1 MKKSNLDIYLLL
13 PIKGFIEKQT
23 SVGLL
28 LIFSAILAMIVAN
41 SPLAEQYH
49 AFWKQYI
56 HIGFNDAV
64 ISKNLLHWINDGLM
78 SIFFFMVGLELK
90 REIIQGELSTL
101 RGAALPVA
109 AAAGGMLFPA
119 LIYYFFT
126 AGSSAVSGW
135 GIPMATD
142 IAFALGLL
150 YLLGDKVPLTL
161 KVFLTALAI
170 VDDLGAVLVI
180 ALFYTADISMYN
192 LAMGGFFLLI
202 LFTANY
208 IGIRN
213 TIFYAIVGIG
223 GLWMAVML
231 SGVHATIAAVIAA
244 FAIPSSKRIN
254 APLFLRKV
262 ELLSYQIKNQ
272 LKLQKKREDEFGDEE
287 KEEDEDK
294 DKITN
299 MIEKFS
305 SLTID
310 ATPPLQRLEHALHP
324 LVSFVVLPLFA
335 FANAGVTL
343 TSESFSFLQSPV
355 TIGVVSGLI
364 LGKFIGVVLFTRI
377 MVFLKISQLPKG
389 VTWKHVYGL
398 GILAGIGFTMSFF
411 ITELAFTEED
421 FRIQAKMGILLA
433 SLLAGI
439 TGYFYLW
446 FISKKPKKV
455 IVKAKPV
462 KRTIQK
468 TEPQKTS

>member
-28 LIFSAILAMIVAN
+28 LIFSAILAMIIAN

-56 HIGFNDAV
+56 HIGFNDSI

-90 REIIQGELSTL
+90 REIIQGELSTF
-101 RGAALPVA
+101 RGAVLPVA
-109 AAAGGMLFPA
+109 AAIGGMLFPA

-126 AGSSAVSGW
+126 AGSPAVSGW

-180 ALFYTADISMYN
+180 ALFYTADISLDN

-208 IGIRN
+208 VGIRN

-244 FAIPSSKRIN
+244 FAIPSTKRIN

-262 ELLSYQIKNQ
+262 KLLSYQIKNQ
-272 LKLQKKREDEFGDEE
+272 LKIQRKREDEEDELE
-287 KEEDEDK
+287 HDEEDK

-305 SLTID
+305 YLTID

-324 LVSFVVLPLFA
+324 LVSFVILPVFA

-343 TSESFSFLQSPV
+343 TSESFAFLQSPV

-364 LGKFIGVVLFTRI
+364 LGKFLGVVLFTRL

-411 ITELAFTEED
+411 ITELAFTTED
-421 FRIQAKMGILLA
+421 FRIQAKMGILVA
-433 SLLAGI
+433 SLVAGL

-446 FISKKPKKV
+446 LISKKPKKAP
-455 IVKAKPV
+455 AKP
-462 KRTIQK
+462 
-468 TEPQKTS
+468 EPRKQTVQETKPPKTS

>member
-56 HIGFNDAV
+56 HIGFNDSV
-64 ISKNLLHWINDGLM
+64 LSKNLLHWINDGLM

-90 REIIQGELSTL
+90 REIIQGELSTF
-101 RGAALPVA
+101 RGAVLPVA
-109 AAAGGMLFPA
+109 AAIGGMLFPA

-150 YLLGDKVPLTL
+150 YLLGDKVPLSL

-180 ALFYTADISMYN
+180 ALFYTADISMDN
-192 LAMGGFFLLI
+192 LAMGGFFLLV

-208 IGIRN
+208 VGIRN

-244 FAIPSSKRIN
+244 FAIPSTKKIN

-262 ELLSYQIKNQ
+262 KFLSYQIKKQ
-272 LKLQKKREDEFGDEE
+272 LKLQRTREDKDDEFDEE
-287 KEEDEDK
+287 EDR

-305 SLTID
+305 SLTVD

-324 LVSFVVLPLFA
+324 LVSFVILPLFA

-343 TSESFSFLQSPV
+343 TSQSFAFLQSPV

-364 LGKFIGVVLFTRI
+364 LGKFLGVVLFTRL

-389 VTWKHVYGL
+389 VAWKHVYGV

-411 ITELAFTEED
+411 ITELAFTNED
-421 FRIQAKMGILLA
+421 FRIQAKMGILVA
-433 SLLAGI
+433 SLVAGL

-446 FISKKPKKV
+446 LISKKPKKV
-455 IVKAKPV
+455 PAKVEP
-462 KRTIQK
+462 KERTALK
-468 TEPQKTS
+468 TKPQKTS

>member
-1 MKKSNLDIYLLL
+1 MKKSTLDIYLLL

-28 LIFSAILAMIVAN
+28 LIFSAILAMIIAN

-56 HIGFNDAV
+56 HIGFNDSV

-101 RGAALPVA
+101 RGAVLPVA
-109 AAAGGMLFPA
+109 AAIGGMLFPA

-126 AGSSAVSGW
+126 AGTTAVSGW

-161 KVFLTALAI
+161 KVFLTAVAI

-180 ALFYTADISMYN
+180 ALFYTADISMDN

-244 FAIPSSKRIN
+244 FAIPSTKRIN

-262 ELLSYQIKNQ
+262 RLLSYQIKNQ
-272 LKLQKKREDEFGDEE
+272 LKLQRKREDEEDEEDEFE
-287 KEEDEDK
+287 KEEEDK
-294 DKITN
+294 GKIIN

-343 TSESFSFLQSPV
+343 TSESFAFLQSPV

-364 LGKFIGVVLFTRI
+364 LGKFLGVVLFTRL

-411 ITELAFTEED
+411 ITELAFTSED
-421 FRIQAKMGILLA
+421 FRIQAKMGILVA
-433 SLLAGI
+433 SLLAGL

-446 FISKKPKKV
+446 LVSKKPKKAP
-455 IVKAKPV
+455 VKAGSRKKTV
-462 KRTIQK
+462 QK
-468 TEPQKTS
+468 TKP